1 LTLNWLLISLLAFTL
16 NVPLYYLSLE
26 HRHLETRFGVERGR
40 RVGDALGM
48 ASGWGMFVYWIGIWV
63 SPQNR
68 FDIPFGSSLLRLM
81 GLDVTTAHLVVS
93 VLFLAPAV
101 FFGVGGVMELGLRV
115 SETHRPVAVVE
126 SGVYGHVRHPQYL
139 GGFLAHIGV
148 SVLLSAR
155 DSLLLSPIILV
166 LLYIVCRKEEAELVN
181 EFGQDYVEYRD
192 RVPMLLPRIRAL
204 GFEAHI

>member
-1 LTLNWLLISLLAFTL
+1 MNWLIISLLAFTL
-16 NVPLYYLSLE
+16 NVPLYYLSVE
-26 HRHLETRFGVERGR
+26 HRRLEMRFGVERGR
-40 RVGDALGM
+40 RVGEALGL
-48 ASGWGMFVYWIGIWV
+48 ASGWGMFVYWMGIWV

-68 FDIPFGSSLLRLM
+68 FTIPFGSSMLRLM
-81 GLDVTTAHLVVS
+81 GVEATLAHLVVS
-93 VLFLAPAV
+93 VLFLVPAV

-126 SGVYGHVRHPQYL
+126 TGVYAHVRHPQYF

-155 DSLLLSPIILV
+155 DSLLLSPVIML

-181 EFGQDYVEYRD
+181 EFGECYAEYRE
-192 RVPMLLPRIRAL
+192 RVPMLHPRVKA
-204 GFEAHI
+204 

>member
-1 LTLNWLLISLLAFTL
+1 MISVLAFAL
-16 NVPLYYLSLE
+16 NVPLYYLSIE
-26 HRHLETRFGVERGR
+26 HRRLEERFGVERGR
-40 RVGDALGM
+40 RVGDALGL
-48 ASGWGMFVYWIGIWV
+48 ASGWGMFVYWAGVWM

-68 FDIPFGSSLLRLM
+68 FTMPFGSSTLRLM
-81 GLDVTTAHLVVS
+81 GLEVTLAHLVVS

-126 SGVYGHVRHPQYL
+126 TGVYAHVRHPQYF

-148 SVLLSAR
+148 SALLSAR
-155 DSLLLSPIILV
+155 DSLLLSPVILL
-166 LLYIVCRKEEAELVN
+166 LLYIICRKEEAELVN
-181 EFGQDYVEYRD
+181 EFGDDYAEYRE
-192 RVPMLLPRIRAL
+192 RVPMLLPRIRAH

>member
-1 LTLNWLLISLLAFTL
+1 MTLNWLMISLVAFTL
-16 NVPLYYLSLE
+16 NVPLYYLSVE
-26 HRHLETRFGVERGR
+26 HRRLEERFGVERGR
-40 RVGDALGM
+40 LVGDVLGLV
-48 ASGWGMFVYWIGIWV
+48 SGWGMFVYWVGIWV

-68 FDIPFGSSLLRLM
+68 FTIPFGSSTLRLM
-81 GLDVTTAHLVVS
+81 DVEATLAHVVAS

-126 SGVYGHVRHPQYL
+126 TGVYAHVRHPQYF

-155 DSLLLSPIILV
+155 DSLLLSPVILV
-166 LLYIVCRKEEAELVN
+166 LLHIVCRKEEAELVN
-181 EFGQDYVEYRD
+181 EFGEDYAEYRE
-192 RVPMLLPRIRAL
+192 RVPMLLPRIRA
-204 GFEAHI
+204 